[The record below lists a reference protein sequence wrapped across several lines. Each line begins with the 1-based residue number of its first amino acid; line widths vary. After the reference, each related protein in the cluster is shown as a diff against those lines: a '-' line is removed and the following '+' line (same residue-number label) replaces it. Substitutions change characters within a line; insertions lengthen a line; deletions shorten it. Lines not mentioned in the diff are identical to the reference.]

1 MFLACPSSCMA
12 EDTLAISPAC
22 SLGRITMSFPSVA
35 KYCDQGLSAAEAL
48 LAAVREDCSLA
59 VAFLHQKAHE
69 AQVSE
74 DGVFWLEDPNSVL
87 GKQLIRIH
95 ASDAVRPLV
104 ERHVCHGQPLTF
116 FNCCGG
122 QVGGKRKDPDELI
135 RIQIE
140 CQAGPLAYADC

>member
-1 MFLACPSSCMA
+1 
-12 EDTLAISPAC
+12 
-22 SLGRITMSFPSVA
+22 MSFPSVA
-35 KYCDQGLSAAEAL
+35 KYLEQGLSSAEAL
-48 LAAVREDCSLA
+48 LAAVKEDCA
-59 VAFLHQKAHE
+59 EGVAYLHRRAHE
-69 AQVSE
+69 AAGSPE
-74 DGVFWLEDPNSVL
+74 GIFWLEDPNSKL

-104 ERHVCHGQPLTF
+104 ERHVCHGQSLTF